1 MFYTNIGV
9 FNIINNG
16 PTNNSIELTSIAR
29 TETSKP
35 INSCNISLLTS
46 NSTVY
51 IFNILSNYVSEN
63 LYIAVDT
70 NTL

>member
-9 FNIINNG
+9 FSITNSG

-35 INSCNISLLTS
+35 ISSCNMSLLTA
-46 NSTVY
+46 NSIVY

-63 LYIAVDT
+63 LYITVDT
-70 NTL
+70 STL